1 MLSKLMNFKA
11 APKPKAQD
19 GAGVGALRSLDTLS
33 AKTLAS
39 PQSSKGALQPPLA
52 TINSGE
58 LPQLP
63 SPATAAAAAA
73 SAASAAGSASP
84 PGPSLPKAPVS
95 AWPARP
101 TAEDA
106 RAAEAAAAAVAAARA
121 AASAS
126 AAARAAAEL
135 AELGALPDAVVKA
148 AVDAYLYELVRRVE
162 AGAAADG
169 DAELPQTLSLGDFE
183 LLRLLGK
190 GGYGKVFQV
199 RCCCAMKAVTPDLTP
214 RISRYYRCAATSTR
228 RSTR

>member
-1 MLSKLMNFKA
+1 M
-11 APKPKAQD
+11 
-19 GAGVGALRSLDTLS
+19 
-33 AKTLAS
+33 
-39 PQSSKGALQPPLA
+39 
-52 TINSGE
+52 
-58 LPQLP
+58 
-63 SPATAAAAAA
+63 
-73 SAASAAGSASP
+73 
-84 PGPSLPKAPVS
+84 S

-199 RCCCAMKAVTPDLTP
+199 RCHLNAMKVVT
-214 RISRYYRCAATSTR
+214 
-228 RSTR
+228 